1 MSATDGQRQ
10 LKWLGVFEIGHCLLQ
25 TAAHNEAEALREARE
40 AIETIVLTTR
50 KPIELLP
57 RTQDVLDKQAALAVT
72 GYGLVT
78 QTIGKGAQARLRIL
92 PANIANG
99 RAGSTADTVV
109 L

>member
-1 MSATDGQRQ
+1 MAVTDGQRQ
-10 LKWLGVFEIGHCLLQ
+10 LNWLDCLRLGIACLQ

-92 PANIANG
+92 PANMASG
-99 RAGSTADTVV
+99 RAGSITDTVV